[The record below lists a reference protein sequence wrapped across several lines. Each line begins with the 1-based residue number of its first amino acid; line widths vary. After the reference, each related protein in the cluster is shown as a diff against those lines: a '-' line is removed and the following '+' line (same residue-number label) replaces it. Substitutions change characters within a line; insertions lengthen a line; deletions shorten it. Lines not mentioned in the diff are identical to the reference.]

1 MFRTI
6 TGTTKC
12 TVSVTNNFTF
22 QHAVFRERKLS
33 PNSGVSV
40 TRLAHTKTRNT
51 KMKPPKRNQRNHR
64 KSYKN
69 LTKRIWTASMTP
81 PSLNSGRMS

>member
-51 KMKPPKRNQRNHR
+51 KMKPPKQTSETTE
-64 KSYKN
+64 KAIK
-69 LTKRIWTASMTP
+69 T
-81 PSLNSGRMS
+81 